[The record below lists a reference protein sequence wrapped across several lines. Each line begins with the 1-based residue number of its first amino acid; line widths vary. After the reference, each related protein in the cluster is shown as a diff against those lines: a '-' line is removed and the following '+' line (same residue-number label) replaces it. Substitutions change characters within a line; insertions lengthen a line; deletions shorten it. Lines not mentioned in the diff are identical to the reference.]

1 MLVESVRLMRI
12 FSASIRPYEGIAL
25 IPVRK
30 LRVIPDFEFL
40 FYAVIFYK

>member
-12 FSASIRPYEGIAL
+12 FSASIRSHEGIAFN
-25 IPVRK
+25 PVRK
-30 LRVIPDFEFL
+30 LRGIPDFEFL